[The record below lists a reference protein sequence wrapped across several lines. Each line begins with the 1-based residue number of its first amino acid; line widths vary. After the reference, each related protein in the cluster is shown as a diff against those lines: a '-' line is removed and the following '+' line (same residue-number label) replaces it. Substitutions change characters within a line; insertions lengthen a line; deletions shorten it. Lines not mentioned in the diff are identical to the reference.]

1 MYNEL
6 EESLQEEFKG
16 LPDYKGKFNKA
27 YSSAVDIVG
36 KDNAD
41 KIESAV
47 RALLLSELGEYIKS
61 KTKNTRGKWLR
72 FIVNLVKRK

>member
-6 EESLQEEFKG
+6 EESLKEEFNG
-16 LPDYKGKFNKA
+16 LPDYKAKFNKA
-27 YSSAVDIVG
+27 YNSAVDIVG

-61 KTKNTRGKWLR
+61 KPKTRVGKWLR
-72 FIVNLVKRK
+72 AILNLVKSK